1 MDRKKF
7 LKLIGTA
14 SVGTPFLLN
23 GFTTQAMNQF
33 LDIPVSCVG
42 VNDRAIVIV
51 RFAGANDGLN
61 MVIPVSQYSTYATLR
76 PDIRINE
83 TGTGSYINLDTTQTA
98 NKLSGLHPSMTGF
111 KSLYDS
117 GKLALING
125 VGYPTPNYS
134 HFKSENTMFSG
145 KDGTN
150 NQNLEDG
157 IFGRYLDAS
166 FPGLAG
172 TPSVANPDPLAIQ
185 LGNTNPNLFYEHTHV
200 NSIEYNISGFQS
212 TLFGQLAPSLNLPI
226 SSEHQEL
233 LNYITSVQESMDTYY
248 NRIISTF
255 NAGNNSTV
263 SYPNS
268 TLAKQLRTVARLIKG
283 GCKTKIFQVNIGGF
297 DTHVNQVQTGSTH
310 LGAHANLLGDVSN
323 SIAAFQA
330 DIDALGIG
338 DKIMTATFSEF
349 GRQVRQNG
357 SIGTDHGDL
366 SPFFV
371 VGSNVQA
378 GILGDH
384 PTFTNT
390 TSYYYSQTQRKHDY
404 RQIFATLLQDWL
416 GANDQIMTIAEL
428 NDFSTPAQKIPI
440 ITTAANASTN
450 GCLVGSLI

>member
-1 MDRKKF
+1 MNRKEF
-7 LKLIGTA
+7 LRLIGTA
-14 SVGTPFLLN
+14 TAGTPFLLN

-33 LDIPVSCVG
+33 LDFPVACNGINERVM
-42 VNDRAIVIV
+42 VIV

-61 MVIPVSQYSTYATLR
+61 MVIPISQYSTYATLR

-83 TGTGSYINLDTTQTA
+83 TGTGAYINLDSTQTT
-98 NKLSGLHPSMTGF
+98 NKLSGLHPAMTGF

-117 GKLALING
+117 GKLALVNG

-150 NQNLEDG
+150 NQDTNDG
-157 IFGRYLDAS
+157 MLGRYLAEV

-172 TPSVANPDPLAIQ
+172 YPTVANPDPLAIQ
-185 LGNTNPNLFYEHTHV
+185 FGNLNPNLFYEHTHV
-200 NSIEYNISGFQS
+200 NSIEYNVTGFQN
-212 TLFGQLAPSLNLPI
+212 TLFGQLGPVFNIPI
-226 SSEHQEL
+226 ASEHQDL
-233 LNYITSVQESMDTYY
+233 LNYITNVQASMDTYY
-248 NRIISTF
+248 NRVTSTF
-255 NAGNNSTV
+255 AAGNNSTV
-263 SYPNS
+263 TYPN
-268 TLAKQLRTVARLIKG
+268 TDLAKQLRTVARLIKG

-310 LGAHANLLGDVSN
+310 LGSHATLLGNVSN
-323 SIAAFQA
+323 AITAFHT
-330 DIDALGIG
+330 DLDAMGIG
-338 DKIMTATFSEF
+338 DKVMTTTFSEF

-390 TSYYYSQTQRKHDY
+390 TSYYYAQAQRKHDY
-404 RQIFATLLQDWL
+404 RQIFATLMQDWL
-416 GANDQIMTIAEL
+416 GANDTIMTAAEL
-428 NDFSTPAQKIPI
+428 SNFSTPAQKIPLI
-440 ITTAANASTN
+440 KTAANASTN
-450 GCLVGSLI
+450 GCLLGALV